1 MNVKEKIQEVSLLL
15 DELDDFKE
23 NISSSLQ
30 SYDYKLSDLYHYL
43 EKDMKLNSKTCYRF
57 CKEMKKILSERREYK
72 YNLQIFQ
79 KFESNKGKIM
89 NGKDNRSL
97 LVSQLCKEDKIIRNS
112 VYHNR
117 LYKKE
122 DFQEKI
128 GG

>member
-1 MNVKEKIQEVSLLL
+1 MNEE
-15 DELDDFKE
+15 
-23 NISSSLQ
+23 
-30 SYDYKLSDLYHYL
+30 
-43 EKDMKLNSKTCYRF
+43 
-57 CKEMKKILSERREYK
+57 EMKKILSERREYK

-79 KFESNKGKIM
+79 KFEANKGKIV